1 MGFRPPATGEWYSMV
16 ACERVSYPQHP
27 EKKQRMRLKKPH
39 RWGVCGVSAVIVV
52 SDDTMV
58 TGTSSVLVSLVFI
71 SCSSI
76 SSAINNLS
84 SASV

>member
-1 MGFRPPATGEWYSMV
+1 MAF
-16 ACERVSYPQHP
+16 ERVCYPQHP

-39 RWGVCGVSAVIVV
+39 RWEVCGELDGSVV

-58 TGTSSVLVSLVFI
+58 TAISWVLVSFVFI
-71 SCSSI
+71 SFSSI
-76 SSAINNLS
+76 SSAVNNLS